1 MSEQK
6 KKKRNHRS
14 NVEIIRLLKLIDDDN
29 LQLVLGQMSGSKA
42 VKRSQLSKWRKRFV
56 KSEHGYVPAI
66 KHKLKDVP
74 KFILL
79 EIILLRD
86 VGVRRWSGLPTKKMD
101 LQRMACHIR
110 DQAFNSPDPI
120 ATLISQAADAGG
132 TPSEVAAGAQQL
144 RRTGHLEQLRRAT
157 FSHKYRALL

>member
-101 LQRMACHIR
+101 LQRMF
-110 DQAFNSPDPI
+110 QVSSFESLPI
-120 ATLISQAADAGG
+120 GS
-132 TPSEVAAGAQQL
+132 
-144 RRTGHLEQLRRAT
+144 
-157 FSHKYRALL
+157 